1 MALAML
7 TFAAVISPAAA
18 ARREGGS
25 VTVNFT
31 NSSDR
36 ALTLASFTTTRGCLI
51 GSQPSAIAAG
61 ASASWSS
68 GPCLGSDGSAGN
80 ASFRVAGEETGT
92 VQVSWNS
99 PTTGPNTYTQTA
111 PGGYVIGRTGGE
123 GSNPTVQFTF
133 DCNSTTC
140 DGIPD
145 DWKRNG
151 VTIDPG
157 DGSGPQFIDL
167 PAMGA
172 TVNKPDIFV
181 QLDWMADATH
191 NHALDPQAIRQVVEA
206 FKNSPYS
213 KHSPTTGIN
222 LHIDA
227 GSDSILNFDTNAT
240 WGTLSK
246 ARQLPEQANLGT
258 LDDNGDYQWDAF
270 NTLKTE
276 KGGFV
281 SAGRAPIFHYA
292 ISADHLWPDST
303 TLGIAALPGS
313 DFILS
318 LGALSADIPLIPAQ
332 AVDFM
337 HELGHNLS
345 LRHGGD
351 ADLPNNKPQYFSVMN
366 YSYSIRGLTAGT
378 TTGIAD
384 YSREARGLNEVFLNE
399 GTYPFSSKNYDVVH
413 YCQNDPKG
421 PFITT
426 PRSKGWVDWNCN
438 GTQQQGFVTADVNG
452 DGQKTRLT
460 GHDDWAALLL
470 RAGTIGRVGAPNLP
484 DAPTPNDEPTM
495 EQEEGVLPL
504 DTTPPV
510 TTAAT
515 DPAGRKDHVFTTDVT
530 VTLTATD
537 DISGVDRTE
546 YNLDGAGWTA
556 YTGPITLTTDGR
568 HELLYRSID
577 FAQNQ
582 EADNS
587 LTLRIDC
594 DHGHDDGHGHGH
606 GHGHPSGQTS

>member
-1 MALAML
+1 MLVMALAML

-18 ARREGGS
+18 TRREGGS

-31 NSSDR
+31 NNSDR
-36 ALTLASFTTTRGCLI
+36 ALSLATFTMTRGCLI
-51 GSQPSAIAAG
+51 GSQPSEIAAG
-61 ASASWSS
+61 TSASWSS
-68 GPCLGSDGSAGN
+68 EPCLGSNGSAGN
-80 ASFRVAGEETGT
+80 ASFRVAGETVGT
-92 VQVSWNS
+92 VQVSWDS
-99 PTTGPNTYTQTA
+99 PTTGANSYTQTA
-111 PGGYVIGRTGGE
+111 PGGYVISHSGGG

-151 VTIDPG
+151 VTITPS
-157 DGSGPQFIDL
+157 DGSAPQFIDL
-167 PAMGA
+167 PKMGA

-181 QLDWMADATH
+181 QLDWMADETH
-191 NHALDPQAIRQVVEA
+191 SHALDPQAIRQVVEA
-206 FKNSPYS
+206 FKNSPYN

-227 GSDSILNFDTNAT
+227 GPDSILNFDTNAT
-240 WGTLSK
+240 WGELSK
-246 ARQLPEQANLGT
+246 ARQLTETTNLGT
-258 LDDNGDYQWDAF
+258 VDGNGNYLWDAF
-270 NTLKTE
+270 DTIKAE

-281 SAGRAPIFHYA
+281 SSGRVPIFHYA
-292 ISADHLWPDST
+292 ISADHLAPGWT
-303 TLGIAALPGS
+303 TLGIAELPGS

-318 LGALSADIPLIPAQ
+318 LGALSPDVPQIAAQ

-337 HELGHNLS
+337 HELGHNLD

-366 YSYSIRGLTAGT
+366 YSYSVRGLTAGT

-384 YSREARGLNEVFLNE
+384 YSRDARSLNEVFIDEN
-399 GTYPFSSKNYDVVH
+399 TYPFSSKDYDVVH

-421 PFITT
+421 PYITT

-438 GTQQQGFVTADVNG
+438 GVQNRGVVTADVNG
-452 DGQKTRLT
+452 DGQKTRLS
-460 GHDDWAALLL
+460 GHDDWSALRL
-470 RAGTIGRVGAPNLP
+470 RAGGIGLPSAPLLP
-484 DAPTPNDEPTM
+484 DPPTPNNEPTM

-510 TTAAT
+510 TTATT
-515 DPAGRKDHVFTTDVT
+515 DPADGRKDYFTTDVT
-530 VTLTATD
+530 VTLSATD
-537 DISGVDRTE
+537 DISGVSRTE
-546 YNLDGAGWTA
+546 YNLDGAGWTD
-556 YTGPITLTTDGR
+556 YTGPIALTTDGR

-582 EADNS
+582 EADQS

-594 DHGHDDGHGHGH
+594 EHGHDHDHS
-606 GHGHPSGQTS
+606 HPSGQDS